1 MTDEE
6 RLKASIEQIYT
17 YGGSQFPEWRV
28 AVIKSIQKILVNL
41 DEFYADLLPE
51 LEMEYE
57 QRDIVHCQIR
67 NGWFYEAV
75 SQAEQ
80 AIEDLLY
87 HKIREHTVQAP
98 ASGVVTPAPGNEEP
112 FSLSALMADDP
123 PAVVTVAQTAFLTGW
138 ANIISALR

>member
-6 RLKASIEQIYT
+6 LLKASIEQIYT

-87 HKIREHTVQAP
+87 PEY
-98 ASGVVTPAPGNEEP
+98 
-112 FSLSALMADDP
+112 
-123 PAVVTVAQTAFLTGW
+123 
-138 ANIISALR
+138 